1 MIIYNLILILG
12 MVLDFALVIGFVF
25 PTNISEFISEIK
37 DDNDPKKW
45 RELIIEFT
53 YQVSPVISG
62 FDIIILI
69 VGFLVFLMKIV

>member
-1 MIIYNLILILG
+1 

-53 YQVSPVISG
+53 
-62 FDIIILI
+62 
-69 VGFLVFLMKIV
+69 